1 MKNKKVFQLDNF
13 NDKARVIQY
22 TQEANGRDKSELWS
36 YDTKVATY
44 DHQNNDMTILGW
56 FSATTARHIN
66 SFLEFYGFD
75 KCTKQELINY

>member
-1 MKNKKVFQLDNF
+1 MSVFQKENLRVFSLDNF
-13 NDKARVIQY
+13 NGKARVI
-22 TQEANGRDKSELWS
+22 EDNGISELWS

-44 DHQNNDMTILGW
+44 DHQNNEMKVLGY

-75 KCTKQELINY
+75 KCNKKQLENY